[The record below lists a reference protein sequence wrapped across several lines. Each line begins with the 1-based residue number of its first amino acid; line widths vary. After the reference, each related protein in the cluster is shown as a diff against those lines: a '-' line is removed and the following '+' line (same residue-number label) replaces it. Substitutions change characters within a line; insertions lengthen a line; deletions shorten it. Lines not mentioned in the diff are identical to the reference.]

1 MIDSPL
7 ATSPPVIGQSMMTD
21 SSLATPTLAL
31 SVGLGLEMQKN
42 VVPRRTLPAAAA
54 KSHGVS
60 ALIIGGAR
68 KHVRGTPPVCRY
80 V

>member
-7 ATSPPVIGQSMMTD
+7 PTSPPVIGQSMMTD

-42 VVPRRTLPAAAA
+42 VVPRRRE
-54 KSHGVS
+54 V
-60 ALIIGGAR
+60 ALTR
-68 KHVRGTPPVCRY
+68 VLVRLRRCRQPHAHTDGLRERSRDHL
-80 V
+80 